1 MSEYKM
7 HALTKPVS
15 STVLQPKF
23 EEDEDEDEEADENAE
38 LIAKGKLKASVYFKY
53 FQSGASPFIL
63 VLLVVILL
71 IGQMAS
77 SGADFWVTYW

>member
-1 MSEYKM
+1 
-7 HALTKPVS
+7 
-15 STVLQPKF
+15 LQPKF
-23 EEDEDEDEEADENAE
+23 EEDEEEDEEADENAE

-53 FQSGASPFIL
+53 FQSGASLFIL
-63 VLLVVILL
+63 ILLVVILI

>member
-1 MSEYKM
+1 MSVYKI
-7 HALTKPVS
+7 HAWTKPVS
-15 STVLQPKF
+15 SIVLQPQF

-38 LIAKGKLKASVYFKY
+38 FIAKGKLKTSVYFKY

-63 VLLVVILL
+63 ILLVLILI
-71 IGQMAS
+71 IGQLAS